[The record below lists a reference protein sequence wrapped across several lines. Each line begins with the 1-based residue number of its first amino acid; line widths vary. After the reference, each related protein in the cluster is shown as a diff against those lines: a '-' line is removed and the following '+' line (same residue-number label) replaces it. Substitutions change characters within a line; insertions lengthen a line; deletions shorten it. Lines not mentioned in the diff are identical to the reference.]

1 MIRCIQTCVQACVQL
16 VVSWGNEHIFV
27 RSPARFLDRA
37 MANTRA
43 IANTILDE
51 DSKELARYDVVCV
64 VNRALEWY
72 PSVII
77 NGLEDMFWRWSKLDV
92 WTSRKDEFAVSA
104 AVVRTAAVKKLA
116 KAKSCKKPYNIAAK
130 EAFREIPLTTT
141 QKSYDS
147 HMVARVLLELVD
159 DVIVLEYKH

>member
-1 MIRCIQTCVQACVQL
+1 MHLCCVQACAQR
-16 VVSWGNEHIFV
+16 VVSWGNEHIHV
-27 RSPARFLDRA
+27 RHKTRFLDRA
-37 MANTRA
+37 MSNTRTV
-43 IANTILDE
+43 ANEMLAE
-51 DSKELARYDVVCV
+51 DSKGLSRYDVVCV

-77 NGLEDMFWRWSKLDV
+77 NGLEDMFLRWSKLDV

-104 AVVRTAAVKKLA
+104 AVVRVAAVKKLA
-116 KAKSCKKPYNIAAK
+116 KTKAYTKPYSVAVK